1 MKKIHKIILG
11 SLVALLVLG
20 GVAWKM
26 LAPRVLAGVQDLLIK
41 QVNSSINGRLEVA
54 SLDFSVLG
62 SAVLKNVV
70 LFDKAGKQIAAS
82 DEIDVSYK
90 FDDLLGGKFGIDSV
104 KAVSLKKLNLQ
115 LGIDKNGR
123 WSLLDIVKP
132 QAERP
137 AVFRGKV
144 AVKEGIV
151 AVNTANWQR
160 TFSDL
165 NGDLDYDKAPIVAVD
180 LKGKMGKSLITAQGT
195 WTADDKTQL
204 TLTVDSLELAE
215 AQGMLP
221 ATNTAP
227 RFSAGLLKDIKANLI
242 QDKAG
247 IQTSGEAV
255 LTGLAMTMQGKPLQE
270 GNAKLK
276 LQGKVVTLSDGSVL
290 FDGNKLL
297 LAGSFDFSPVSPT
310 VSLQVSGTGINLAA
324 LAGSKASLTGML
336 SFQADVSGS
345 LDKTVAKGTF
355 RLPTGKMDENSIT
368 DGEGTFG
375 FAGEILTIQSASL
388 KAFGGSM
395 TISGTLA
402 PKTSRYNL
410 KISGQNVDGV
420 VLTNKGVNGKMGFE
434 ATVSGEASAES
445 MTAAGTFSIP
455 AGKIS
460 DYDITNAAGGFRKQG
475 NRLDLSNVGVTL
487 SGQRLSV
494 GGSVTLA
501 AGGGAPQINL
511 TVSSS
516 GLNASVF
523 NPNSALKGS
532 IAFQATLT
540 GTPEKNQA
548 RGNFQIASG
557 ALGELAFSG
566 ASGGFSYV
574 DGLLTLSGGRAQCL
588 GGTITLNG
596 TVAPKTMEYRQQVT
610 GQNIDAAQLTDRDVQ
625 GRADFTANISG
636 TGDWDKA
643 NGDGNFKMN
652 SGSVKGISFNSLT
665 GNFSKRGRQTEFT
678 NLKFNMLGGLASGT
692 GATEGEYVHL
702 IITPNAA
709 ANTALSILTGKTLQP
724 QDLRIRFRGP
734 NG

>member
-151 AVNTANWQR
+151 TVNTANWQR

-395 TISGTLA
+395 AISGTLA

>member
-395 TISGTLA
+395 AISGTLA

>member
-395 TISGTLA
+395 AISGTLA

-420 VLTNKGVNGKMGFE
+420 VLTNKGINGKMGFE

-494 GGSVTLA
+494 GGSVNLA

-588 GGTITLNG
+588 GGAITLNG

-625 GRADFTANISG
+625 GRADFTASISG

>member
-355 RLPTGKMDENSIT
+355 RLPTGKMDENPIT

-395 TISGTLA
+395 AISGTLA

-420 VLTNKGVNGKMGFE
+420 VLTNKGINGKMGFE

-588 GGTITLNG
+588 GGAITLNG

>member
-11 SLVALLVLG
+11 SLVALLILG

-395 TISGTLA
+395 AISGTLA